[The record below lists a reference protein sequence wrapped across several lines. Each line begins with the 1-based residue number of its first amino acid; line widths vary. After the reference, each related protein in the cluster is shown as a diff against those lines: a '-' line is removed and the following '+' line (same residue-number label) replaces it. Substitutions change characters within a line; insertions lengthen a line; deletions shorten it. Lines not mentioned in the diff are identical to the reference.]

1 MPCSDV
7 EPMTVIEPAYS
18 AWEAISSA
26 ERLFESACS
35 GRRQRTQ
42 MPTAPAFSVRSA
54 HAHGPVPVQ
63 LWFGSVRGTR
73 GVPGVNSAGRG
84 NPNPYPGNGDRSI
97 TNAVSSPNAKAE
109 FIIDVNA
116 KRAAPVFANSA
127 NPSQR
132 ILRIEIASSPGG
144 TRRNADRRR
153 RAPCPPLLE
162 QTRERVGDLS
172 GRRFED
178 VDLVTS
184 VQRNQRDVRRD
195 R

>member
-1 MPCSDV
+1 MPLNCSSQV
-7 EPMTVIEPAYS
+7 EPMTGIEPAYS
-18 AWEAISSA
+18 AWEATSSA
-26 ERLFESACS
+26 ERRFEIAWSE
-35 GRRQRTQ
+35 RRQRTQ
-42 MPTAPAFSVRSA
+42 IPILPALSVRSA
-54 HAHGPVPVQ
+54 HAHASVPVR
-63 LWFGSVRGTR
+63 LWFGSVRGTHGYPASIR
-73 GVPGVNSAGRG
+73 PGAATLTPTRQWRQVHQ
-84 NPNPYPGNGDRSI
+84 
-97 TNAVSSPNAKAE
+97 

-132 ILRIEIASSPGG
+132 ILPTDIASSPGG
-144 TRRNADRRR
+144 TRRTAYRRR